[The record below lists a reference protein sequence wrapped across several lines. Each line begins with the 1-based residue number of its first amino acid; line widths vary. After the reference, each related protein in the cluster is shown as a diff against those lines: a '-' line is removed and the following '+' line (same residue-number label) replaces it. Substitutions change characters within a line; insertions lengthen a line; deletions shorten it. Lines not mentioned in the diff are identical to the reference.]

1 MLNIILGANPNPMM
15 NPAMN
20 PQNPMNQGIR
30 MPPMNHPQNW
40 NRPTNFTNYQNQP
53 NMSNIPNMNT
63 RHQIRQRMTHGSG
76 MNNQAFPQNT
86 YGNNFP
92 VRVQI
97 FYFFFNILKT
107 SLTVKIN
114 RKFGHSNRK

>member
-1 MLNIILGANPNPMM
+1 MM

-40 NRPTNFTNYQNQP
+40 NRPANFTNYQNQP
-53 NMSNIPNMNT
+53 NIGNIPNMNT

-76 MNNQAFPQNT
+76 MNNQAFQQNA

-92 VRVQI
+92 VSFVV
-97 FYFFFNILKT
+97 L
-107 SLTVKIN
+107 L
-114 RKFGHSNRK
+114 RKN